1 MATRQVPFAKRRF
14 KTISLALALMLLLTP
29 FAWADD
35 SSSQQEREGVG
46 VSLSEEENVINENQL
61 PDTSFIYDSTIT
73 ELASA
78 DSYYDKQTVQVVGEA
93 TGDIINDEFGSDY
106 CWVMLWEESTASA
119 ASANASNKASV
130 SSSNATNAANKSVA
144 STNTLTVFMSK
155 ESAKLIDTLGT
166 YSQKGTMLQVRGVF
180 NLVCSEHNGISDLHA
195 TNVTVTKRGGTTTHE
210 VTFGMFVPGILLLLV
225 GGGLALLFN
234 LIREKMR

>member
-1 MATRQVPFAKRRF
+1 MATRSTSFAKWRF
-14 KTISLALALMLLLTP
+14 KAVAFALVSMLSLAPL
-29 FAWADD
+29 AWADD
-35 SSSQQEREGVG
+35 SSSQQGNGGEG
-46 VSLSEEENVINENQL
+46 VSLTEEENVINENQL

-93 TGDIINDEFGSDY
+93 TGDIINDEHGSDY

-119 ASANASNKASV
+119 ASANASSNKSE
-130 SSSNATNAANKSVA
+130 SGTNTANKSVT

-155 ESAKLIDTLGT
+155 ENAKLIDTLGT
-166 YSQKGTMLQVRGVF
+166 YSRKGTTLQVRGTF

-195 TNVTVTKRGGTTTHE
+195 TNVTVTKRGGVATHE
-210 VTFGMFVPGILLLLV
+210 VSFGMFVPGILLLLV

-234 LIREKMR
+234 RIREKMR